1 MVKQTNRV
9 QDTHL
14 YNQGFHDAYYG
25 RPAAPPPHTPSGH
38 LRHYE
43 AGFADGS
50 RARPMLTIIT
60 TRTGPARIP
69 NCTGAQAKRMM
80 VDL

>member
-9 QDTHL
+9 QDAHL

-25 RPAAPPPHTPSGH
+25 RPAAPPPHTPTGH

-50 RARPMLTIIT
+50 RARPMLTIILT
-60 TRTGPARIP
+60 PTGPFRTV
-69 NCTGAQAKRMM
+69 CTGAQAKRMM